1 MIRAFVHEDVTYRC
15 HVSRCIDQSRCLYT
29 GLDLDESGYLAFSE
43 FQKIDINQ
51 GNTMEQNARQF
62 QALDNDKNMRVT
74 FEEWDGD
81 LCQMFNATNP
91 PKKQLQ
97 MRVPFTLTMQG
108 RPMVPGSAHWNMSA
122 QAFKF
127 SFSFSPQEASSLFN
141 DSLSAQMQTS
151 RESTGSPSQPA
162 AIMQQLLFS
171 IRNRRSFEPQKS
183 MPSVDG
189 YGILPGDEDLPPC
202 AILRRNVADDYT
214 TLALEAID
222 DWGSPVLQGEHPHK
236 THAFGAWLRVL

>member
-1 MIRAFVHEDVTYRC
+1 
-15 HVSRCIDQSRCLYT
+15 
-29 GLDLDESGYLAFSE
+29 
-43 FQKIDINQ
+43 
-51 GNTMEQNARQF
+51 
-62 QALDNDKNMRVT
+62 
-74 FEEWDGD
+74 
-81 LCQMFNATNP
+81 
-91 PKKQLQ
+91 
-97 MRVPFTLTMQG
+97 
-108 RPMVPGSAHWNMSA
+108 MVPGSAHWNMSA

-189 YGILPGDEDLPPC
+189 YGILPGDEDLPTLSARIVDSYLVEDDLAADAGKTGLRGAQLGEWYNKLC
-202 AILRRNVADDYT
+202 EVLLITERGILF
-214 TLALEAID
+214 E
-222 DWGSPVLQGEHPHK
+222 
-236 THAFGAWLRVL
+236 